1 MAFSLVKRL
10 KGLPQSGSTALLTC
24 IYATAAGLSAV
35 AFQVAIHGIFDVTYI
50 HLAEG
55 DFHTFLWSSL
65 AIILST
71 SLAVGWL
78 LNRFCPAAAGSGI
91 PQLKAAY
98 WKDFGYVKSQ
108 VVWVKF
114 LAGVLSIAGGAS
126 LGREGPSVQLA
137 GGVGSRLAGH
147 AGEPKSRRRHG
158 AATGAAAG
166 LAAAFNTPLAAITFV
181 LEEIIGNL
189 NSRLLGSVLLASV
202 VGAFCVHAIVGP
214 QPAFTLAVADS
225 PSWIGYLLVPVVGAM
240 AACFGVAFQ
249 ASALW
254 VRGKWKMSRV
264 PGWLGPAIGGLITWG
279 LGVTVFHYTGKL
291 GVFGLGY
298 EDLSD
303 ALAFELGW
311 KIALVLL
318 ITKWLATVACYGFG
332 GCGGIFSPTLF
343 FGAMVGTV
351 FAGGLDEWLPL
362 SQGDHEALAVVG
374 MTATL
379 GAVVRAPVTGI
390 LIVFEMTHDFSLVPA
405 LMLGALTSQAV
416 SRQLLK
422 HGFYE
427 ALLEQDGHD
436 LDHFNAPRDLR
447 AWQSQPV
454 RKLANLKPVVLE
466 TLDPDELAQAMK
478 SHPYERFPVVK
489 DGALQGIL
497 TRFEVEAAV
506 SNKRVPKLAPAP
518 VCDPSASLQKVQ
530 MLLIDSPTGMVVMR
544 RPGEVSIAGILT
556 LHDLLRAQQAAA
568 DSAGDA

>member
-1 MAFSLVKRL
+1 MAFSLVNRL
-10 KGLPQSGSTALLTC
+10 KALPPSGGTAVLTC

-35 AFQVAIHGIFDVTYI
+35 AFQVAIHAIFDATYL
-50 HLAEG
+50 HLAER
-55 DFHTFLWSSL
+55 DFQTFLWSSL

-78 LNRFCPAAAGSGI
+78 LTRFCPAAAGSGI
-91 PQLKAAY
+91 PQLKTAY

-114 LAGVLSIAGGAS
+114 IAGVLSIAGGAS

-202 VGAFCVHAIVGP
+202 VGAFTVHAIVGP
-214 QPAFTLAVADS
+214 QPAFTLAIADS
-225 PSWIGYLLVPVVGAM
+225 PSWMGYLLVPVVGAI
-240 AACFGVAFQ
+240 AALFGVAFQ

-254 VRGKWKMSRV
+254 VRGKWRISRV
-264 PGWLGPAIGGLITWG
+264 PSWMGPAIGGLITWA
-279 LGVTVFHYTGKL
+279 LGVTVFFYTGRL

-298 EDLSD
+298 EDLSQ
-303 ALAFELGW
+303 ALAFDMGW

-318 ITKWLATVACYGFG
+318 VTKWIATVACYGFG

-351 FAGGLDEWLPL
+351 FAGGLDGWLPL

-390 LIVFEMTHDFSLVPA
+390 LIVFEMTHDFSMVPA

-436 LDHFNAPRDLR
+436 LEHFNAPRDLR
-447 AWQSQPV
+447 SWQRQPV
-454 RKLANLKPVVLE
+454 RKLANLRPIVLDTMDPRELE
-466 TLDPDELAQAMK
+466 TAMIN
-478 SHPYERFPVVK
+478 HPYERFPVVK
-489 DGALQGIL
+489 EGVIQGIL
-497 TRFEVEAAV
+497 SRFEFEAAL
-506 SNKRVPKLAPAP
+506 REGRIPKLAPAP
-518 VCDPSASLQKVQ
+518 VCDPSASLQEVQ
-530 MLLIDSPTGMVVMR
+530 MLLIDSPTGMVIMR
-544 RPGEVSIAGILT
+544 RPGEVTITGILT

-568 DSAGDA
+568 ENSGDA

>member
-1 MAFSLVKRL
+1 MAFSLVNRMK
-10 KGLPQSGSTALLTC
+10 KLPKSGGQAILTC
-24 IYATAAGLSAV
+24 IYATAAGLGAV
-35 AFQVAIHGIFDVTYI
+35 AFQLAIHGLFDLGFI
-50 HLAEG
+50 HLAGG
-55 DFHTFLWSSL
+55 DFQTFLWGSL
-65 AIILST
+65 AIVLST
-71 SLAVGWL
+71 SLIVGWL
-78 LNRFCPAAAGSGI
+78 LTRYCPGAAGSGI

-114 LAGVLSIAGGAS
+114 IAGVLSIAGGAS

-137 GGVGSRLAGH
+137 GGIGSRLAGL

-214 QPAFTLAVADS
+214 QPAFTLAIGDS
-225 PSWIGYLLVPVVGAM
+225 PSWLGYLLVPVVGA
-240 AACFGVAFQ
+240 AAALFGVAFQ
-249 ASALW
+249 SSALW

-264 PGWLGPAIGGLITWG
+264 PQWMGPAIGGLITWT

-298 EDLSD
+298 EDLSA

-318 ITKWLATVACYGFG
+318 VTKWIATVACYGFG

-351 FAGGLDEWLPL
+351 FAGGLMEWFPMTR
-362 SQGDHEALAVVG
+362 GDQEALAIVG

-390 LIVFEMTHDFSLVPA
+390 LIVFEMTHDFTMVPA
-405 LMLGALTSQAV
+405 LMLGALTSQAI
-416 SRQLLK
+416 SRQLQK

-427 ALLEQDGHD
+427 ALLAQDGHD
-436 LDHFNAPRDLR
+436 LDHFTDPRDLR
-447 AWQSQPV
+447 AWQRQPV
-454 RKLANLKPVVLE
+454 GKLANSKPIVLDS
-466 TLDPDELAQAMK
+466 LDPKALDLAMK
-478 SHPYERFPVVK
+478 RHPYDRFPVVI
-489 DGALQGIL
+489 DDTIQGIL
-497 TRFEVEAAV
+497 TRSEIKAALREDR
-506 SNKRVPKLAPAP
+506 NPDLQPAP
-518 VCDPSASLQKVQ
+518 VCHPSAPLNEVQ
-530 MLLIDSPTGMVVMR
+530 MLLIDSPTGMVIMR
-544 RPGEVSIAGILT
+544 KPGELSLAGILT
-556 LHDLLRAQQAAA
+556 LHDLLRAQQSAA
-568 DSAGDA
+568 DAPADT